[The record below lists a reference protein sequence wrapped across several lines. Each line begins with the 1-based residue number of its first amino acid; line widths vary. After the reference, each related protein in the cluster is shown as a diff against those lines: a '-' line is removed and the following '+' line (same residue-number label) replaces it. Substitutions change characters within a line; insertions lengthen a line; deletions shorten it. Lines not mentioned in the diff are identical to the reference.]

1 MTVKQANAL
10 FQTKYPEGEFFGS
23 KFGSHFAL
31 NDNGR
36 MYGKCALCFN
46 KTNGK
51 VYVYSGT
58 YESVLEHLGF
68 TVPSLE
74 KKRAER
80 KAAEKALNEKMEND
94 PFWFDP
100 WDWDDIA
107 N

>member
-23 KFGSHFAL
+23 KFGANFAL
-31 NDNGR
+31 DDNGR
-36 MYGKCALCFN
+36 MYGKCALCF
-46 KTNGK
+46 KKSGK

-58 YESVLEHLGF
+58 YESVLESLGF

-74 KKRAER
+74 AKRAER
-80 KAAEKALNEKMEND
+80 RAAEKELEEKMEND
-94 PFWFDP
+94 PFWSDP